1 LLCRPSTTRWTITI
15 SSARIALSIHAR
27 RRREMAYQI
36 NCECGYVV
44 RGESEDE
51 VVANAEQHI
60 QSDHPDMV
68 GQVSREDLLAQAEE
82 V

>member
-1 LLCRPSTTRWTITI
+1 
-15 SSARIALSIHAR
+15 
-27 RRREMAYQI
+27 MAYQI